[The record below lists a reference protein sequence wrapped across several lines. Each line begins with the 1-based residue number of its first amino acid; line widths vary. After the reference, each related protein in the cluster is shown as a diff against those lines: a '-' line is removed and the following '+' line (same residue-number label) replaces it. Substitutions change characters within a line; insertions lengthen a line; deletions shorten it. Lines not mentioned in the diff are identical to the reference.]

1 MINLNSGKFGRSLI
15 LAVVIGFSSGMRSLS
30 TPQTTEEITASC
42 PDDLKNLT
50 GLLLA
55 DLPDYAN
62 RVIQRTQNL
71 NQKAGVDSYIISA
84 GKADFVPLNLPR
96 IQYDPIDSQSPEQL
110 FFTVLERHYI
120 NKQVKEIET
129 YHWLFLT
136 PSESGWRMV
145 MLFSRF
151 GDAAK
156 NNPPTPPLE
165 TSDGIIGRAVRLWL
179 RDCRA
184 GRIKSQLDS

>member
-1 MINLNSGKFGRSLI
+1 M
-15 LAVVIGFSSGMRSLS
+15 GFSSGLRSPSSSQS
-30 TPQTTEEITASC
+30 TEPITASC
-42 PDDLKNLT
+42 PENLESLT
-50 GLLLA
+50 ALLLA
-55 DLPDYAN
+55 DLPDYGN
-62 RVIQRTQNL
+62 RVIQRTQDL

-84 GKADFVPLNLPR
+84 GKANFVPLNLPR

-110 FFTVLERHYI
+110 FFSVLERHYLDG
-120 NKQVKEIET
+120 KVKEIET

-151 GDAAK
+151 GDEAQK
-156 NNPPTPPLE
+156 NPPTPPLE
-165 TSDGIIGRAVRLWL
+165 TSDGIIGQAVRLWL

-184 GRIKSQLDS
+184 ESYSN

>member
-1 MINLNSGKFGRSLI
+1 MNNLNWGKSWHSLI
-15 LAVVIGFSSGMRSLS
+15 LALVIWFSSSERVESS
-30 TPQTTEEITASC
+30 SEITNNC
-42 PDDLKNLT
+42 PDEIDSLT

-62 RVIQRTQNL
+62 RVIQRTQDL
-71 NQKAGVDSYIISA
+71 NKKAGVDNYIISA
-84 GKADFVPLNLPR
+84 GKADFEPLNLPK
-96 IQYDPIDSQSPEQL
+96 IQYNPVDFQSPEQI
-110 FFTVLERHYI
+110 FFTVLERQYRDR
-120 NKQVKEIET
+120 EIREIQT
-129 YHWLFLT
+129 YHWLFLA

-151 GDAAK
+151 GDGTE

-165 TSDGIIGRAVRLWL
+165 TSDGIIGQGIRLWL

-184 GRIKSQLDS
+184 GRISGGVEKTE